1 MEEIIQPEKICSNDD
16 TDTTDIPDSPQMPKT
31 NLRKLSALDAAILAL
46 KKAHPQLSAYKIG
59 QALTKQNFSTN
70 RTSVY
75 ARLTS
80 NDYLRS
86 EFKALENYHREQLIR
101 EDYPLARKKLRKLL
115 KNKDNVAPAAV
126 QMQAIKLVY
135 DKSLADR
142 QDKIPESPV
151 NIENIEK
158 LQILVQ
164 GDIT

>member
-1 MEEIIQPEKICSNDD
+1 MESSGNIPEQQIEANQSKPKKKRNSLSKY
-16 TDTTDIPDSPQMPKT
+16 DIA
-31 NLRKLSALDAAILAL
+31 ALTL
-46 KKAHPQLSAYKIG
+46 KKQNP
-59 QALTKQNFSTN
+59 ALTPHAIGKQLIKHGFSVNKNT
-70 RTSVY
+70 VY
-75 ARLTS
+75 SRLKHS
-80 NDYLRS
+80 DYLQA
-86 EFKALENYHREQLIR
+86 EFRMIENQHREQLVR